1 MLVTTVG
8 QLVVNEVLPPELRNY
23 DRVIDK
29 NELTKMMRFLAVKYP
44 DKYVEITKK
53 LGDISKEAGTEAGGT
68 TFGLAHLQ
76 KAKASQKYF
85 EEIRNQLKN
94 VLNDP
99 NIDNKT
105 RQKLIT
111 DTLKNYADKLEKS
124 VFEESLQEENPLALQ
139 VATGARGKAANL
151 ASLRASDLMY
161 SDSED
166 KPIPIPIFRSYAEGL
181 SPIEYWAGTYGA
193 RKGVVATK
201 LATQDAGFLSKQ
213 LNQIMHRLVVTDID
227 EPSDNNQNT
236 NSRPIRGYPVD
247 TDDPDNIGACLAV
260 PIGPYK
266 RNTVITPKVVSTL
279 KNLGIKRI
287 LVRSPI
293 VSSNPDDGLYA
304 YDVGVRE
311 RLGLPGRGELVG
323 LTAAQAISEPISQG
337 QLNVKHSG
345 GIAGK
350 EKTFSGFQYINQL
363 IQGARSFHQSA
374 THSDV
379 DGVVTKIE
387 PAPAGGH
394 YVYVNQQRF
403 YVKPDQ
409 KVTVKEG
416 DEIEAGDVLSDGLPN
431 PSIIVQHKGI
441 GEGRK
446 YFIDVFRKTAE
457 ASSVKANR
465 RNIELLARGLIN
477 FVELDEEIG
486 DYVPGD
492 IVKYSE
498 IESNYEPRPDAKKV
512 DLKSAKNK
520 FLETPVLHYTIGT
533 QLKPS
538 VIKTLQEFGINEVYV
553 HDKPPPFKPT
563 FVRGMTALQNDPDWM
578 TRMYGSGLKSGL
590 LEAVYRGRSSDETS
604 TSFVP
609 GLARAKDFGSIGKIK
624 KPEPTIPV
632 KEYAEELVKL
642 SSLLNFFKSA
652 QQPGGSSNNQN
663 QYSPHL
669 HSFAPGQVNVV
680 SPPAGTPPNNLYL
693 QNNNANNQSN
703 TTVLGNANAGGP
715 RPNLGA
721 VGSGSQSGSSGYT
734 NPYSNVLNQQQRQQ
748 QLQRGQ
754 PYNEQHYKFLTSTL
768 QNAKILSS
776 TAPDSMYGFQNESI
790 AYSPAFYYEMA
801 RRTGNTQAAEFFE
814 QILRNLNVQLP
825 MGYFGSMGLGEELP
839 PPPSSPFNSSG
850 ANTAFREGGGVG
862 GNQPNNNGSSWH
874 DYAVGTALAI
884 GLGLPFVNRAIQWWR
899 NIRGVSPP
907 ANVVSPGA
915 NEVSSVKGQ
924 AAETPVRS
932 GRGAITLTSETT
944 VRPSGGTTALTSGTT
959 VRPPVGGTTTVVSS
973 GTPVTPSG
981 GASTVV
987 SSGTPVTPSGGTTAL
1002 TSGTT
1007 VRPPV
1012 GGAATVV
1019 PAGTPVTPS
1028 GGTTALT
1035 SGTTVRPPVGGAA
1048 TVVPAG
1054 TPVTPSG
1061 GVITLTSGTPVTP
1074 SGGASTVVSSGTPV
1088 TPSRGVITLTSESVG
1103 TENIRPGD
1111 GEGRTPSGQ
1120 RPGLVRTLTG
1130 IGAGFLLDLYRRYLN
1145 SKMDET
1151 LANDPR
1157 LRNPNL
1163 TQEELR
1169 RQNYENFLRQQNRSP
1184 ILEFIKT
1191 VSDYVTT
1198 GAGIASFVPVLN
1210 AIATP
1215 IYVGS
1220 SAVGTGARVIDL
1232 GVEAFTYDY
1241 IQQMM
1246 KAYEP
1251 IREQFRIAPLMMNE
1265 NARQVPYIDRK
1276 INSLI
1281 SLLSNVPGSYVF
1293 LTDLKDKERARYPVI
1308 VIDKRKVEEFIQSN
1322 PEKAKEM
1329 DLERKF
1335 KDLENEVNN
1344 AANQARISIGF
1355 GGYLEG
1361 PKPPRGRLSLLLG
1374 NEIYRLGARPT
1385 ERVVIVPSIDEVN
1398 DLIWSTDMKPTKAL
1412 PFEVPVNS
1420 MGDPFMM
1427 LSEDSKKKGRWVII
1441 PTPRSVDDSYLSER
1455 VRDMSKPMA
1464 LINSPPLPNW
1474 GATTNEKPLLT
1485 FDEFMAKKPIDYR
1498 NIQFGK
1504 GEEPSPQAIINIYG
1518 TLDANVRMINYDAI
1532 AQKLVNSERFTAD
1545 QLKTS
1550 YILDKG
1556 LLADTRQAEELT
1568 KCFGLAIGEVFTID
1582 RSSRE
1587 GEKHVLHPRIRSLI
1601 ENKYH
1606 QDKMRSLNLNPEN
1619 FVHVLGYLRALI
1631 ETTGSGGI
1639 YPNSP
1644 QLYYYLTGVP
1654 KQYQKEHHYGFV
1666 ENMAHGLM
1674 LAEIMPKLDMIRGS
1688 YIQKSRQLANT
1699 PGNR

>member
-68 TFGLAHLQ
+68 TFGLTHLQ

-99 NIDNKT
+99 NLDNKT

-111 DTLKNYADKLEKS
+111 DTLRNYADKLEKA

-161 SDSED
+161 SDNDD

-201 LATQDAGFLSKQ
+201 LATQRAGFLSKQ

-236 NSRPIRGYPVD
+236 DRPIRGYPVD

-266 RNTVITPKVVSTL
+266 RNTVITPKLISTL
-279 KNLGIKRI
+279 KNLGVKRI

-350 EKTFSGFQYINQL
+350 EKTFSGFHYINQL

-374 THSDV
+374 THSDI

-446 YFIDVFRKTAE
+446 YFIDVFRRTAE
-457 ASSVKANR
+457 VSSVKANR

-498 IESNYEPRPDAKKV
+498 IESNYQPRPDAKKV

-609 GLARAKDFGSIGKIK
+609 GLARAKDFGNIGAIR
-624 KPEPTIPV
+624 KPEPTIPI

-652 QQPGGSSNNQN
+652 QPQQGGGGNNNQN
-663 QYSPHL
+663 PYSYTP
-669 HSFAPGQVNVV
+669 AGGQVNVV
-680 SPPAGTPPNNLYL
+680 PPSHIGTSSNNLHL
-693 QNNNANNQSN
+693 QNNNTNNQSN
-703 TTVLGNANAGGP
+703 TTVLGSTGAGGP
-715 RPNLGA
+715 RPYIVND
-721 VGSGSQSGSSGYT
+721 SSQSSYSGYT

-748 QLQRGQ
+748 QQLQRGQ
-754 PYNEQHYKFLTSTL
+754 PYNQQHYQFLTSTL
-768 QNAKILSS
+768 QAAKMLSS
-776 TAPDSMYGFQNESI
+776 TAPDSMYGFQNESV
-790 AYSPAFYYEMA
+790 AYSPSFYYEMA

-814 QILRNLNVQLP
+814 QILRNLNVYLP
-825 MGYFGSMGLGEELP
+825 TGLMGAAQQQPPLP
-839 PPPSSPFNSSG
+839 PPPNPNAG
-850 ANTAFREGGGVG
+850 AAGGGGGGGRAPNEGSDQPANNNDSDIHQYIGAGIVG
-862 GNQPNNNGSSWH
+862 GVASIPLIRR
-874 DYAVGTALAI
+874 LA
-884 GLGLPFVNRAIQWWR
+884 QWWR
-899 NIRGVSPP
+899 GGGS
-907 ANVVSPGA
+907 
-915 NEVSSVKGQ
+915 
-924 AAETPVRS
+924 
-932 GRGAITLTSETT
+932 T
-944 VRPSGGTTALTSGTT
+944 VPTSGT
-959 VRPPVGGTTTVVSS
+959 GTT
-973 GTPVTPSG
+973 SG
-981 GASTVV
+981 GPNKR
-987 SSGTPVTPSGGTTAL
+987 GLGWKGGL
-1002 TSGTT
+1002 
-1007 VRPPV
+1007 
-1012 GGAATVV
+1012 
-1019 PAGTPVTPS
+1019 
-1028 GGTTALT
+1028 
-1035 SGTTVRPPVGGAA
+1035 
-1048 TVVPAG
+1048 
-1054 TPVTPSG
+1054 
-1061 GVITLTSGTPVTP
+1061 I
-1074 SGGASTVVSSGTPV
+1074 
-1088 TPSRGVITLTSESVG
+1088 SVG
-1103 TENIRPGD
+1103 AGLFSYFLNKKIDSYFESERQAIENEMKKIEGD
-1111 GEGRTPSGQ
+1111 
-1120 RPGLVRTLTG
+1120 
-1130 IGAGFLLDLYRRYLN
+1130 
-1145 SKMDET
+1145 
-1151 LANDPR
+1151 
-1157 LRNPNL
+1157 PNL
-1163 TQEELR
+1163 SQEDKNKLLSNLKYRLKLQESFR
-1169 RQNYENFLRQQNRSP
+1169 SDFL
-1184 ILEFIKT
+1184 KT
-1191 VSDYVTT
+1191 VQNISDKVSI
-1198 GAGIASFVPVLN
+1198 GSGIASLIPAVN

-1215 IYVGS
+1215 LYFGSLAVGS
-1220 SAVGTGARVIDL
+1220 GARIIDL
-1232 GVEAFTYDY
+1232 GTQAFSQEY
-1241 IQQMM
+1241 IEEMM
-1246 KAYEP
+1246 KNFAP
-1251 IREQFRIAPLMMNE
+1251 IRDQFRIQPMLANE
-1265 NARQVPYIDRK
+1265 NSRRLAHIDNE

-1281 SLLSNVPGSYVF
+1281 YALSFVPESYVF
-1293 LTDLKDKERARYPVI
+1293 LTNPENEEEVRYPII
-1308 VIDKRKVEEFIQSN
+1308 VLDKRKIEDFIRNN
-1322 PEKAKEM
+1322 PDRAKEIG
-1329 DLERKF
+1329 LEKLFR
-1335 KDLENEVNN
+1335 DLENKINKSSTPSTLYSI
-1344 AANQARISIGF
+1344 AAHGSNLS
-1355 GGYLEG
+1355 
-1361 PKPPRGRLSLLLG
+1361 PRQ
-1374 NEIYRLGARPT
+1374 RLGRVLGDKTYRFSPSPLN
-1385 ERVVIVPSIDEVN
+1385 RVVIVPSINEVY
-1398 DLIWSTDMKPTKAL
+1398 DLLWSSKGTTGIKPTRAFSYLL
-1412 PFEVPVNS
+1412 PTGKWWVN
-1420 MGDPFMM
+1420 M
-1427 LSEDSKKKGRWVII
+1427 
-1441 PTPRSVDDSYLSER
+1441 PRLNSVDHSYLSER
-1455 VRDMSKPMA
+1455 AKDISQSMA
-1464 LINSPPLPNW
+1464 LLNSPLLPNW
-1474 GATTNEKPLLT
+1474 GATSGDKFGLT
-1485 FDEFMAKKPIDYR
+1485 FKEFMERKPVDYK
-1498 NIQFGK
+1498 NIQFTK
-1504 GEEPSPQAIINIYG
+1504 GEEPSPYTIIRINEI
-1518 TLDANVRMINYDAI
+1518 LDASAKMIFYDGIKHHLKNNYG
-1532 AQKLVNSERFTAD
+1532 FTED
-1545 QLKTS
+1545 QLKTD
-1550 YILDKG
+1550 YIKNNG
-1556 LLADTRQAEELT
+1556 LPLETYQALYLARS
-1568 KCFGLAIGEVFTID
+1568 FGLAREEVFDIVESYPT
-1582 RSSRE
+1582 
-1587 GEKHVLHPRIRSLI
+1587 GGKYVLHPRIRSLI
-1601 ENKYH
+1601 ESDYH
-1606 QDKMRSLNLNPEN
+1606 RKKMESLGLKPDN
-1619 FVHVLGYLRALI
+1619 FLHVLGYLRSLI
-1631 ETTGSGGI
+1631 ETVGSSGI
-1639 YPNSP
+1639 DKHSP
-1644 QLYYYLTGVP
+1644 QLYQYLTGVP
-1654 KQYQKEHHYGFV
+1654 KEQQKAYRERVV
-1666 ENMAHGLM
+1666 ENMAHGLL
-1674 LAEIMPKLDMIRGS
+1674 LAEIMPKLDMLHND
-1688 YIQKSRQLANT
+1688 YIQRSTKMPPNT

>member
-68 TFGLAHLQ
+68 TFGLSHLQ

-111 DTLKNYADKLEKS
+111 DTLKNYADKLEKA

-161 SDSED
+161 SDNDD

-201 LATQDAGFLSKQ
+201 LATQRAGFLSKQ

-227 EPSDNNQNT
+227 EPSDNNQNAD
-236 NSRPIRGYPVD
+236 RPIRGYPVD

-266 RNTVITPKVVSTL
+266 RNTVITPKVISTL

-350 EKTFSGFQYINQL
+350 EKTFSGFHFINQL

-409 KVTVKEG
+409 KVIVKEG

-431 PSIIVQHKGI
+431 PSIIVEHKGI

-446 YFIDVFRKTAE
+446 YFIDVFRRTAE
-457 ASSVKANR
+457 VSSVKANR

-498 IESNYEPRPDAKKV
+498 IESSYQPRPDAKKV

-609 GLARAKDFGSIGKIK
+609 GLARAKDFGSIGKVK
-624 KPEPTIPV
+624 KPEPTIPI

-652 QQPGGSSNNQN
+652 QPQQGGGGSNNNQN
-663 QYSPHL
+663 PYSYTP
-669 HSFAPGQVNVV
+669 AGVQVNVV
-680 SPPAGTPPNNLYL
+680 SPSHVGTSSNNLHL
-693 QNNNANNQSN
+693 QNNNTNNQSN
-703 TTVLGNANAGGP
+703 TTVLGSTSAGSP
-715 RPNLGA
+715 RPYIVNNN
-721 VGSGSQSGSSGYT
+721 SQSGYSGYT

-748 QLQRGQ
+748 QQLQQGQ

-768 QNAKILSS
+768 QAAKMLSS

-814 QILRNLNVQLP
+814 QILRNLNVYLP
-825 MGYFGSMGLGEELP
+825 TGLMGAGQQQP
-839 PPPSSPFNSSG
+839 PPPPPPPNPNAG
-850 ANTAFREGGGVG
+850 TAGGGG
-862 GNQPNNNGSSWH
+862 GGAPNEGSGQPGNNDSNIH
-874 DYAVGTALAI
+874 QYIAAA
-884 GLGLPFVNRAIQWWR
+884 GLGGLASIPIIRRLVQWWR
-899 NIRGVSPP
+899 GGGGGGGGGGGRVGLLGRLFGGGGSALPT
-907 ANVVSPGA
+907 
-915 NEVSSVKGQ
+915 SSAG
-924 AAETPVRS
+924 
-932 GRGAITLTSETT
+932 TT
-944 VRPSGGTTALTSGTT
+944 SGGPNKQGLGWK
-959 VRPPVGGTTTVVSS
+959 GGLIS
-973 GTPVTPSG
+973 
-981 GASTVV
+981 
-987 SSGTPVTPSGGTTAL
+987 L
-1002 TSGTT
+1002 
-1007 VRPPV
+1007 
-1012 GGAATVV
+1012 
-1019 PAGTPVTPS
+1019 
-1028 GGTTALT
+1028 
-1035 SGTTVRPPVGGAA
+1035 
-1048 TVVPAG
+1048 
-1054 TPVTPSG
+1054 
-1061 GVITLTSGTPVTP
+1061 
-1074 SGGASTVVSSGTPV
+1074 
-1088 TPSRGVITLTSESVG
+1088 
-1103 TENIRPGD
+1103 
-1111 GEGRTPSGQ
+1111 
-1120 RPGLVRTLTG
+1120 
-1130 IGAGFLLDLYRRYLN
+1130 GAGLFSYFLNKEID
-1145 SKMDET
+1145 KT
-1151 LANDPR
+1151 LQRDPR
-1157 LRNPNL
+1157 LDDPNL
-1163 TQEELR
+1163 SPEER
-1169 RQNYENFLRQQNRSP
+1169 RRLQYYEDLRQLNRSP
-1184 ILEFIKT
+1184 ILEAVKYI
-1191 VSDYVTT
+1191 SDRVAI
-1198 GAGIASFVPVLN
+1198 GSGFASILPVIN
-1210 AIATP
+1210 AIAIP
-1215 IYVGS
+1215 LYFGS
-1220 SAVGTGARVIDL
+1220 LAVGTGSRAIDL
-1232 GVEAFTYDY
+1232 SIDFFT
-1241 IQQMM
+1241 
-1246 KAYEP
+1246 KE
-1251 IREQFRIAPLMMNE
+1251 
-1265 NARQVPYIDRK
+1265 YIDQMVKNLEGAKQEFGVAPILGFSYSKERAFLNHD
-1276 INSLI
+1276 IHRLTYVLNM
-1281 SLLSNVPGSYVF
+1281 VPGAVHF
-1293 LTDLKDKERARYPVI
+1293 LTDPRYIERALYPII
-1308 VIDKRKVEEFIQSN
+1308 VIDKGRIKEFIRDN
-1322 PEKAKEM
+1322 PGFAAVQN
-1329 DLERKF
+1329 LEELLRE
-1335 KDLENEVNN
+1335 LENQITQHSRYHPSQSPRERLNKLLKLSGRQYLDHT
-1344 AANQARISIGF
+1344 QAID
-1355 GGYLEG
+1355 
-1361 PKPPRGRLSLLLG
+1361 
-1374 NEIYRLGARPT
+1374 
-1385 ERVVIVPSIDEVN
+1385 RVIVVPSINEVY
-1398 DLIWSTDMKPTKAL
+1398 DLLWLTYMNPT
-1412 PFEVPVNS
+1412 PVS
-1420 MGDPFMM
+1420 YKIEPISPDR
-1427 LSEDSKKKGRWVII
+1427 SKKAARAYL
-1441 PTPRSVDDSYLSER
+1441 PRLNIVHDDYLYERTRNAHWSVPF
-1455 VRDMSKPMA
+1455 SKV
-1464 LINSPPLPNW
+1464 LLPNW
-1474 GATTNEKPLLT
+1474 GATNREKPVLT
-1485 FDEFMAKKPIDYR
+1485 FQEFMSKKPINYE

-1504 GEEPSPQAIINIYG
+1504 GKEPSPYAIISIYR
-1518 TLDANVRMINYDAI
+1518 TLNTNVKAINYRVI
-1532 AQKLVNSERFTAD
+1532 ADKL
-1545 QLKTS
+1545 TS
-1550 YILDKG
+1550 YKG
-1556 LLADTRQAEELT
+1556 LPQGLLSTNHILQNGIPWGNQGKAVHLT
-1568 KCFGLAIGEVFTID
+1568 HSFGLSIGEVFTPENPSD
-1582 RSSRE
+1582 PAS
-1587 GEKHVLHPRIRSLI
+1587 KLVVHPRIRSLI
-1601 ENKYH
+1601 ESEYH
-1606 QDKMRSLNLNPEN
+1606 KKKMESLNLNPDN
-1619 FVHVLGYLRALI
+1619 FLHVLGYLRSLVDTVAFSDI
-1631 ETTGSGGI
+1631 DV
-1639 YPNSP
+1639 YSP

-1654 KQYQKEHHYGFV
+1654 EQNQQTVKGKI
-1666 ENMAHGLM
+1666 NPSLAHGLL
-1674 LAEIMPKLDMIRGS
+1674 LAEIMPKLDMIHES
-1688 YIQKSRQLANT
+1688 YIQNSLQYNNT